1 MSAISQDLNGFKGN
15 ATPPTEVRIPM
26 LAHRLGVDEDTVR
39 AVVEVEAAG
48 RSFDSEGRPTMLFE
62 PHVFYR
68 LLSGDQRQR
77 AVEAGLAYP
86 RWGERPYPRESYSRM
101 RAACEINQTAA
112 LKSASWGA
120 TQILGQNHEMIGYP
134 TVQAMVQSFMDNAD
148 AHIEG
153 MVRFI
158 LGAGLDSD
166 MRNRNWRGF
175 ARGYNGPGYERNQYH
190 VKLAQAYAKWAR
202 IPDIEWSPDEED
214 PADVGAAD
222 REEVARLQRRLAEL
236 FYPEVGRADGSW
248 GPRTRAAVLAFRAD
262 HGLPIVAAVD
272 DALWAAL
279 ARSQGRP
286 GAIGGRTTETVEDL
300 RERGSETIREADKVD
315 VVGRTLVVGGG
326 ITAVTEALK
335 AVEEHSALIQ
345 TVTQTVGTLTNA
357 LGSNWYWFVGALGL
371 YMVYESGVLRRIRLR
386 DHREMKNVGR

>member
-1 MSAISQDLNGFKGN
+1 MSINTEERNNLRGAAKP
-15 ATPPTEVRIPM
+15 ATEVKIPM
-26 LAHRLGVDEDTVR
+26 LAHRLNVDEDTVR
-39 AVVEVEAAG
+39 AVLEVEAAG
-48 RSFDSEGRPTMLFE
+48 RPFDSEGRPTMLFE
-62 PHVFYR
+62 PHLFYR
-68 LLSGDQRQR
+68 LLNGEQRQR

-86 RWGERPYPRESYSRM
+86 RWGERPYPPESYSRM
-101 RAACEINQTAA
+101 RAACEINETAA

-134 TVQAMVQSFMDNAD
+134 SVQAMVNSFMDNAD
-148 AHIEG
+148 AHVEG

-166 MRNRNWRGF
+166 MRARNWRGF
-175 ARGYNGPGYERNQYH
+175 ARGYNGPGFERNQYH
-190 VKLAQAYAKWAR
+190 TKLAQAYVKWAR
-202 IPDIEWSPDEED
+202 IPDIEWSPDAED
-214 PADVGAAD
+214 PTDVGAAD
-222 REEVARLQRRLAEL
+222 REEIARLQRRLTEL

-286 GAIGGRTTETVEDL
+286 GAVGGRTTETVEDL

-326 ITAVTEALK
+326 VAAVTEALK
-335 AVEEHSALIQ
+335 VVEEHSALIQ
-345 TVTQTVGTLTNA
+345 TVTQTLGTLTSA